1 MNIALQLATSK
12 RPNNKE
18 IQNKMKLDAI
28 ITMLTKKIK
37 KLNWVVSIE
46 TTGTAKN
53 NKDKRWTKLKK

>member
-37 KLNWVVSIE
+37 KLN
-46 TTGTAKN
+46 
-53 NKDKRWTKLKK
+53 